1 MANARIVEFLL
12 SGIFDIS
19 GNPVNAGKIYSY
31 AAGTDTEKTLYTDA
45 AKTGEATNP
54 VILDASGRA
63 IVYADGNYKF
73 IVKTSTGVL
82 LFTVD
87 DYQNQLEL
95 VAHDTSHE
103 TGGSDLVTPIV
114 HHTRHEPGG
123 ADVINWPL
131 ESHASNHEEGGVDEV
146 VPALHATR
154 HEEGG
159 TDETIPAL
167 HHARHE
173 AGGAD
178 EIEGLFDLTFVFL
191 ETPVTVK
198 TTSLAYDWTDI
209 DISADTGADVAKA
222 AVVIVDTYVTL
233 YGNAN
238 TAGKY
243 AEAETRLREN
253 GGLEVGSMIKHAAT
267 TSDAANDGLY
277 QRSRQVGMYIVPVD
291 ATQIFEAKLLDQGTY
306 GFTTMAHYIRLVGY
320 LK

>member
-19 GNPVNAGKIYSY
+19 GNPVSGGSVHSY
-31 AAGTDTEKTLYTDA
+31 AAGTDTDKDLYTDA
-45 AKTGEATNP
+45 AKTSPATNP
-54 VILDASGRA
+54 VILNASGRA

-73 IVKTSTGVL
+73 IVRDADDAL

-87 DYQNQLEL
+87 NFENQLTL

-131 ESHASNHEEGGVDEV
+131 ESHASNHQEGGADEV
-146 VPALHATR
+146 VPALHAAR

-159 TDETIPAL
+159 ADEAVPAL

-178 EIEGLFDLTFVFL
+178 EIEGLYNLVFKWL
-191 ETPVTVK
+191 ETPIQKIGTA
-198 TTSLAYDWTDI
+198 SFFDWTDV
-209 DISADTGADVAKA
+209 DITANTTPNIGKA
-222 AVVIVDTYVTL
+222 AIIIVDLSLSGYATSGYMGATAWLRAKGGTENARMIRMVMHSNP
-233 YGNAN
+233 GN
-238 TAGKY
+238 
-243 AEAETRLREN
+243 L
-253 GGLEVGSMIKHAAT
+253 
-267 TSDAANDGLY
+267 DAANLNAH
-277 QRSRQVGMYIVPVD
+277 QSCMFFVPVD
-291 ATQIFEAKLLDQGTY
+291 GDQIFQVKITSTGTVSPVSQVFY
-306 GFTTMAHYIRLVGY
+306 VDLEGY
-320 LK
+320 LV